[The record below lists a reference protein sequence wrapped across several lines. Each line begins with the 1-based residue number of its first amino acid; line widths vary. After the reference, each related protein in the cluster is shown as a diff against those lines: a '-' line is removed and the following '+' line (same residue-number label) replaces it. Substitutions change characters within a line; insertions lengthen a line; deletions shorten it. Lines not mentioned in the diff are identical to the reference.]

1 LVFKLVRVAKVTPIA
16 SWSSVAHRVTLSL
29 SLSIAMIGAVMVEA
43 NSGETPSVSL
53 GAPSLNGDL
62 KAGGS

>member
-1 LVFKLVRVAKVTPIA
+1 MRVAKVTPIA

-43 NSGETPSVSL
+43 NFGETLSVSL
-53 GAPSLNGDL
+53 GAPSLN
-62 KAGGS
+62 KHIRAMIGSW